1 MQGSLLGPLH
11 DRLKPGATPRH
22 GVSKR
27 GSALQSRNESTAPT
41 PKYISPRSSYMRQRG
56 SVEHNIVPEFV
67 PPRTWSTRAERNAS
81 LLGMTEGETIEIERE
96 KRKNYKEEVD
106 FFADPNDAQVLEME
120 KKIKME
126 LELDEDRMRPVQVD
140 PGTESPPVVNTEST
154 TDG

>member
-11 DRLKPGATPRH
+11 DRLKPGATPRR
-22 GVSKR
+22 GDSKH
-27 GSALQSRNESTAPT
+27 GSALQSRNESTATT

-67 PPRTWSTRAERNAS
+67 PPRTWSNRAERNAS
-81 LLGMTEGETIEIERE
+81 ILGMTEGETIEIERE
-96 KRKNYKEEVD
+96 KRKNYKEEID

-120 KKIKME
+120 KMEME
-126 LELDEDRMRPVQVD
+126 LELDEDRMRPVRVE

>member
-11 DRLKPGATPRH
+11 DRLKPGATPRR

-27 GSALQSRNESTAPT
+27 GSALQSTNESTAST
-41 PKYISPRSSYMRQRG
+41 PKYISPRSSYIRQRG

-67 PPRTWSTRAERNAS
+67 PPRTWSSRAERNAS

-106 FFADPNDAQVLEME
+106 FFADPNDAHVLEME

-126 LELDEDRMRPVQVD
+126 LELDEDRMRPVKVD